1 MLGLVSISLLSTLGC
16 GKSVDKVIK
25 TVGRENSKAIEC
37 GVAETGAVIGS
48 EFAQDYDVKL
58 YKTTVEKVLAD
69 LRVVKYLDSK
79 DFWSFLSDETR
90 NLLNYELN
98 IHLLKNTS
106 EKPESVYQATA
117 YFFTAVRD
125 LFQDGTDYKL
135 KDMDRTLFSF
145 SLRGV
150 KSTRTVLVNSQCGK
164 YQKTDLARITIDD
177 VILKVDSVN
186 DVYECRTLDKSFTLM
201 DGKGLLYL
209 ATNKSVQVLR
219 LNGYKK
225 EVNKRNIKLGYES
238 REVTFDVKVN
248 KQKEEVINGWTGHKA
263 KIDFKVSD
271 FTIDDVGAC
280 TSVKQT
286 F

>member
-1 MLGLVSISLLSTLGC
+1 MIS
-16 GKSVDKVIK
+16 
-25 TVGRENSKAIEC
+25 
-37 GVAETGAVIGS
+37 
-48 EFAQDYDVKL
+48 FQKL
-58 YKTTVEKVLAD
+58 YEL
-69 LRVVKYLDSK
+69 
-79 DFWSFLSDETR
+79 FFL
-90 NLLNYELN
+90 Y
-98 IHLLKNTS
+98 
-106 EKPESVYQATA
+106 
-117 YFFTAVRD
+117 
-125 LFQDGTDYKL
+125 
-135 KDMDRTLFSF
+135 
-145 SLRGV
+145 
-150 KSTRTVLVNSQCGK
+150 CGK

-209 ATNKSVQVLR
+209 ATNKSVKVLR

-271 FTIDDVGAC
+271 LTIDDVGAC